1 MSEVRELIDT
11 EVEAVDVEADRARMT
26 KLPKIGPAAQAILS
40 KFKNREI
47 DAYAAEVM
55 LVHFGYK
62 RAAIRQML
70 KVA

>member
-1 MSEVRELIDT
+1 MI
-11 EVEAVDVEADRARMT
+11 
-26 KLPKIGPAAQAILS
+26 KIGPAARAIIA

-62 RAAIRQML
+62 RPDIRKML
-70 KVA
+70 KAARAAA